1 MILKIR
7 TQLCNAEKYIFAFC
21 LGKRWESVR
30 IKIFHHQQTFLLF
43 ILLPYFRLPGR
54 DLSVTDSL
62 VTSSEALTLTPTPDS
77 PPVPQPRRKK

>member
-1 MILKIR
+1 MGV
-7 TQLCNAEKYIFAFC
+7 C
-21 LGKRWESVR
+21 
-30 IKIFHHQQTFLLF
+30 IKFFHHQQTFLLL
-43 ILLPYFRLPGR
+43 ILVTYFRLPGR